1 MSTASITFPPRGSNE
16 EIEEGL
22 TLTPKFDS
30 NGLIPCITQDAE
42 TNEICM
48 FAFMNAEAL
57 ALTIETGDIHY
68 YSRSRNKLWRKGEQS
83 GHTQKVVEIRV
94 DCDQDVVL
102 IKARLTGPAACHV
115 GYKSCFFRALA
126 DVSPKSGLGLKVIE
140 DGKTFDP
147 AEVYGK
153 K

>member
-1 MSTASITFPPRGSNE
+1 MSNAILTFSPRGSKA

-22 TLTPKFDS
+22 ILTPKFDT
-30 NGLIPCITQDAE
+30 NGLIPCITQDIE

-68 YSRSRNKLWRKGEQS
+68 YSRSRNKLWRKGEES
-83 GHTQKVVEIRV
+83 GHTQKVIEIRV

-102 IKARLTGPAACHV
+102 IKSRLAGPASCHV
-115 GYKSCFFRALA
+115 GYKSCFYRALE
-126 DVSPKSGLGLKVIE
+126 DISPQSNLALKVIE
-140 DGKTFDP
+140 DGKAFDP